1 VAFLVYDGVTLLD
14 VAGPAEVFKEANRFG
29 ADYRIVLLS
38 PTGDDVTS
46 NLGVRLAVEGAVSS
60 EPEPHTFLVPGS
72 SLYPRT
78 VVPQDLAEAVRVP
91 AARAGRV
98 ASICTGAFILAAAG
112 LLDGKRATTHWKVTH
127 ELAARYPTCRVE
139 SDAIYV
145 RDGTTY
151 T

>member
-1 VAFLVYDGVTLLD
+1 MLPTIPRLTPHLSGQESLRS
-14 VAGPAEVFKEANRFG
+14 GRAETA
-29 ADYRIVLLS
+29 AIVLLS

-46 NLGVRLAVEGAVSS
+46 NLGVGLAVEGAVSP
-60 EPEPHTFLVPGS
+60 EPAPHTFLVPGS

-127 ELAARYPTCRVE
+127 ELAAQRRFSTARRANVE
-139 SDAIYV
+139 Q
-145 RDGTTY
+145 R
-151 T
+151 